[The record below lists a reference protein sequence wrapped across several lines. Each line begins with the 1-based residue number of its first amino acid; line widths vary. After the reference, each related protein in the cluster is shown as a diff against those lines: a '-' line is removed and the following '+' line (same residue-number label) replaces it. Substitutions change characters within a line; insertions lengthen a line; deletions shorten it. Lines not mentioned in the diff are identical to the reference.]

1 MSNDRDAVLAA
12 AMRAINGDG
21 DGSTRNE
28 PELPESEFAQ
38 RLRGAI
44 ADAVSGMRT
53 NGMLEVEN
61 DEMESLIAEV
71 AEAGLD
77 TKSAKQL
84 VNRVIKTLLDS
95 DHVEEIYGTD
105 DELRRAFRQLL
116 GE

>member
-12 AMRAINGDG
+12 AMRAINGDS
-21 DGSTRNE
+21 DGSPPSE
-28 PELPESEFAQ
+28 PEPPESEFARQ
-38 RLRGAI
+38 LRGAI
-44 ADAVSGMRT
+44 AEAVLVMRT
-53 NGMLEVEN
+53 NGMLVVDN
-61 DEMESLIAEV
+61 DEIESLIAEV

-77 TKSAKQL
+77 TKSAKHL
-84 VNRVIKTLLDS
+84 VNRVIKTLLES

>member
-1 MSNDRDAVLAA
+1 MRPEPSSTGEAEVGDLGAV
-12 AMRAINGDG
+12 
-21 DGSTRNE
+21 
-28 PELPESEFAQ
+28 
-38 RLRGAI
+38 
-44 ADAVSGMRT
+44 
-53 NGMLEVEN
+53 
-61 DEMESLIAEV
+61 AEV